1 MLCRA
6 AAGHCL
12 WGQEMGNKIE
22 LLSFDPE
29 RDTALYIEG
38 ELSVFQETFPGLT
51 PSRDVLQT
59 AHDIIDSL
67 ADSELQDACTVVV
80 DDVPAGFI
88 ILSAQSFYGMPLA
101 MVDSLYVAP
110 SYRGLSLGKVMLD
123 FAEDWS
129 RAQGARSL
137 RIDVANSNKVAR
149 DLYAAAGYADTRAQM
164 EKWIA
169 R

>member
-1 MLCRA
+1 MDKR
-6 AAGHCL
+6 
-12 WGQEMGNKIE
+12 IE

-38 ELSVFQETFPGLT
+38 ELSVFQETFPGLS
-51 PSRDVLQT
+51 PSREVLQT
-59 AHDIIDSL
+59 AHDIVDGL
-67 ADSELQDACTVVV
+67 VDSELQDACTAVV
-80 DDVPAGFI
+80 DGEAAGFI
-88 ILSAQSFYGMPLA
+88 ILSVQSFYGMPLA

-110 SYRGLSLGKVMLD
+110 SFRGLSLGKIMLE

-129 RAQGARSL
+129 RAQGAKSL
-137 RIDVANSNKVAR
+137 RIDVANSNQVAR
-149 DLYAAAGYADTRAQM
+149 ELYAAAGYADTRAQM

>member
-1 MLCRA
+1 
-6 AAGHCL
+6 
-12 WGQEMGNKIE
+12 MGNLIE

-29 RDTALYIEG
+29 RDRELYIEG
-38 ELSVFQETFPGLT
+38 ELSVFQETFPGIT
-51 PSRDVLQT
+51 PSRQVVQT
-59 AHDIIDSL
+59 ACDIVDNL
-67 ADSELQDACTVVV
+67 LNNELHDACTVVV
-80 DDVPAGFI
+80 DDDPAGFI
-88 ILSAQSFYGMPLA
+88 MLSVQSFYGIPIA

-110 SYRGLSLGKVMLD
+110 SHRNQGLGKVMLD

-137 RIDVANSNKVAR
+137 RIDVSNSNKVAR